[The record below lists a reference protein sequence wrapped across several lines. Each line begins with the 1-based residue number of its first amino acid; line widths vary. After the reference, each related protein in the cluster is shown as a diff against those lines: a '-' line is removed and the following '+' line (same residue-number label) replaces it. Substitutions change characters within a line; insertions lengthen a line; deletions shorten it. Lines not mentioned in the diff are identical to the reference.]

1 MRIPMQERI
10 DMTDLQ
16 DAKQLVRDFYAAL
29 DRASP
34 QEAAQVLSD
43 YTAADY
49 RWRGSYPFNELTG
62 SDAVAATFWT
72 PYKEAF
78 APIQRRENIFFAD
91 KNRLDGRET
100 TWVCSMGH
108 MLGHFHKP
116 WIGIQP
122 NHKMTFLRY
131 CEFHRVENGK
141 IQESALHIDVM
152 GIMLQVGSRVIP
164 EATGFVTITPGPQTQ
179 DGLLLDARPAEEG
192 KATLDL
198 IERMIHRLI
207 DTGVKTTIEDL
218 QLDWR
223 DDMLWWGPAGIGAS
237 YTQQGYLKGHTRP
250 FEDGLEFI
258 RHNGHI
264 VRLGEGSY
272 GGFFGYPSMTMRA
285 TGGYMGLT
293 TDGDKLADMR
303 IVDLY
308 RRDGDKLAENWI
320 FIDHLWFL
328 KQLGVDL
335 LERHHNM
342 TAPVETF
349 A

>member
-1 MRIPMQERI
+1 MSH
-10 DMTDLQ
+10 LK
-16 DAKQLVRDFYAAL
+16 DAKSLILEFYKDLDAAT
-29 DRASP
+29 P
-34 QEAAQVLSD
+34 EEAAQILQR
-43 YTAADY
+43 YTASDY
-49 RWRGSYPFNELTG
+49 RWRGSYPFDELNG
-62 SDAVAATFWT
+62 AEAVAEAFWA
-72 PYKEAF
+72 PYKRAF
-78 APIQRRENIFFAD
+78 SPIQRRENIFFASQ
-91 KNRLDGRET
+91 NRLDGEAT

-108 MLGHFHKP
+108 MLGHFHTP
-116 WIGIQP
+116 WIGITP

-131 CEFHRVENGK
+131 CEFHCIENGK
-141 IQESALHIDVM
+141 IQESALHIDIM
-152 GIMLQVGSRVIP
+152 GILLQVGSRVIP
-164 EATGFVTITPGPQTQ
+164 EATGFVTVTPGPQTQ
-179 DGLLLDARPAEEG
+179 DGLLLTEQEPDEG

-198 IERMIHRLI
+198 IERMITRLI

-218 QLDWR
+218 KLDWR

-264 VRLGEGSY
+264 VRLGEGNY

-293 TDGDKLADMR
+293 SDGDKLADMR

-308 RRDGDKLAENWI
+308 RRDGDRLAENWI

-335 LERHHNM
+335 LQRHIDM
-342 TAPVETF
+342 TAPVERF

>member
-1 MRIPMQERI
+1 
-10 DMTDLQ
+10 MTDLQ
-16 DAKQLVRDFYAAL
+16 DAKALVVEFYKDL
-29 DRASP
+29 DAASP
-34 QEAAQVLSD
+34 EEVAQVLQR
-43 YTAADY
+43 YTTSDY
-49 RWRGSYPFNELTG
+49 RWRGSHPFNELHG
-62 SDAVAATFWT
+62 SQSVSHLFWE
-72 PYKEAF
+72 PFKEAF
-78 APIQRRENIFFAD
+78 EPIQRRENIFFASP
-91 KNRLDGRET
+91 NRLDGETT

-108 MLGHFHKP
+108 LLGHFHSP
-116 WIGIQP
+116 WIGIAP
-122 NHKMTFLRY
+122 HHKMAFLRY
-131 CEFHRVENGK
+131 CEFHRVEDGK
-141 IQESALHIDVM
+141 IQESALHIDIM
-152 GIMLQVGSRVIP
+152 GILLQVGSRVIP

-179 DGLLLDARPAEEG
+179 DGLLLTEQAPVEG

-218 QLDWR
+218 KLDWR

-264 VRLGEGSY
+264 VRLGEGNY
-272 GGFFGYPSMTMRA
+272 GGFFGYPSLTMRA

-293 TDGDKLADMR
+293 SDGDKLADMR

-308 RRDGDKLAENWI
+308 RRDGDRLAENWI

-335 LERHHNM
+335 LDRHIKLS
-342 TAPVETF
+342 APVEAF
-349 A
+349 N

>member
-1 MRIPMQERI
+1 MH
-10 DMTDLQ
+10 LQ
-16 DAKQLVRDFYAAL
+16 DAKALVLDFYRNL
-29 DRASP
+29 DQCQPDAVA
-34 QEAAQVLSD
+34 EVLSRF
-43 YTAADY
+43 ADTSY
-49 RWRGSYPFNELTG
+49 RWRGSYPFNELHGTEE
-62 SDAVAATFWT
+62 VAAKFWA
-72 PYKEAF
+72 PYKAAF
-78 APIQRRENIFFAD
+78 QPVQRRPNIFFAGRD
-91 KNRLDGRET
+91 RLDGEES

-108 MLGHFHKP
+108 LLGHFHKP
-116 WIGIQP
+116 WIGISP
-122 NHKMTFLRY
+122 SHKMAFLRY
-131 CEFHRVENGK
+131 CEFHRVADRK

-152 GIMLQVGSRVIP
+152 SILLQVGSRVIP

-179 DGLLLDARPAEEG
+179 DGLLLDAHPPEKG

-198 IERMIHRLI
+198 IERMINRLI

-218 QLDWR
+218 KLDWC

-237 YTQQGYLKGHTRP
+237 YTQEGYLKGHTRP

-258 RHNGHI
+258 CHNGHV
-264 VRLGEGSY
+264 VRVGEGNY
-272 GGFFGYPSMTMRA
+272 GGFFGYPSLTMRA

-293 TDGDKLADMR
+293 SSSDALADMR

-335 LERHHNM
+335 LQRHIDM
-342 TAPVETF
+342 TSPVETF
-349 A
+349 LT